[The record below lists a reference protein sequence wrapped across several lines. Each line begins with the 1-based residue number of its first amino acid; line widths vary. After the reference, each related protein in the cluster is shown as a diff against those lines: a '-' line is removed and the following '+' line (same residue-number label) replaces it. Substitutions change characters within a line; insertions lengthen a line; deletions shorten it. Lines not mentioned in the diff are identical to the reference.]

1 MNHLQSFQNYAESCG
16 CDHSEDKKKKSKVTK
31 EEIIKE
37 YGDPT
42 VSKRLRVARAI
53 DSTFRGKPKYNSK
66 RAKISNALKMSSIK
80 AETRKRKAK
89 ENPYSAGKKL
99 RAVLGINKEG
109 YIPEEGYDHLRD
121 RGMIRPSK
129 DKKDATTANHTRE
142 TETDAQRKVR
152 MLKQQKNSAR
162 AVEMVKQRIRD
173 KYGKNA
179 IMDVGK
185 KNEEVQLEKV
195 NLKDKSTQYARST
208 KEVDTAMTDHVNRT
222 KGRHYGKDGKVTEVG
237 RYRKQSKREARNEL
251 IDLYKES
258 YGRGRLTST
267 NDMQSKLY
275 AKNNSMG
282 RARTDDEI
290 KKEKGGQAFLD
301 RIKAAKSK
309 MKSEGT
315 SYGIYKG
322 TGKPS
327 GPMAAF
333 AKKTKKKKEVKEEM
347 GNIAHT
353 KTKKGGKTII
363 NVNKNDEADAQKAMK
378 NDPKYILGKTR
389 VQSYKEEFYQ
399 KRYTTGGY
407 KPVGK
412 NKRMDQSNKRSGDS
426 KAQHRDLHKDLAK
439 YGHVKTGKASNLK
452 SGLKSFKESAWQRKE
467 GKNSSGGLNE
477 KGRKSYERENPGSD
491 LKAPVTGSPKKGSK
505 ADKRQNS
512 FCARMGGMEGPMKDE
527 KGRPT
532 RKALALKKWNCRKS

>member
-42 VSKRLRVARAI
+42 VSKRLKVARLI
-53 DSTFRGKPKYNSK
+53 DKVNPKPKYNSK

-109 YIPEEGYDHLRD
+109 YIPEEGYDHYKD
-121 RGMIRPSK
+121 RIAMAGGDPSSPK
-129 DKKDATTANHTRE
+129 KKDATTANHTRNN
-142 TETDAQRKVR
+142 ETDAQRKVR

-258 YGRGRLTST
+258 YGRLTST

-315 SYGIYKG
+315 SYGLYKG

-327 GPMAAF
+327 GAMAAF

-363 NVNKNDEADAQKAMK
+363 KVNQNDELDAQKAMK

-439 YGHVKTGKASNLK
+439 YGHTKTGKASNLK
-452 SGLKSFKESAWQRKE
+452 SSLKSFKESAWQRKE
-467 GKNSSGGLNE
+467 GKNPSGGLNE

-491 LKAPVTGSPKKGSK
+491 LKAPVTCKPKKGSK
-505 ADKRQNS
+505 AEGRQNS
-512 FCARMGGMEGPMKDE
+512 FCARMSGVKGPMMKDG
-527 KGRPT
+527 KPT
-532 RKALALKKWNCRKS
+532 RKKLALDKWDC